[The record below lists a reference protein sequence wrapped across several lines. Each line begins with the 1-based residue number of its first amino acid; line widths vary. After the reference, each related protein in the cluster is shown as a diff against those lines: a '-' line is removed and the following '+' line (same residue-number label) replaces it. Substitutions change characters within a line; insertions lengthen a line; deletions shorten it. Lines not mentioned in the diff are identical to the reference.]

1 MLADFAEVNSAM
13 LTDIVILA
21 AGQGTRM
28 RSGLPKVLQAL
39 GGKPMLAHVLATAA
53 ELLPRR
59 IHVVTGFGGDAVQAA
74 FPDAQAIWW
83 TQAQQLGTGDALKSA
98 LPGLTGAERVLVL
111 YGDVPLLTVAT
122 LREFL
127 QQTPASALG
136 LTTASL
142 SVPHG
147 YGRILRDADGQVQG
161 IREHKDCQPD
171 ERVIREVNLGMMI
184 LPVAPLQGWLQ
195 GLSARN
201 AQGEMYL
208 TDVVLAARADG
219 YAVWP
224 FTLVD
229 ATEALGVND
238 PMQLADLERVF
249 QRQQLRAL
257 QMQGL
262 RVADPARIDI
272 RGEVTCGQD
281 CWVDPNVLFV
291 GEVHLGDRVRVGSGA
306 ILQDA
311 QIGDDVEIL
320 PYSLI
325 EGARIAA
332 GARIGPF
339 ARIRPGT
346 EIGEAAHIG
355 NYVEVKASKIGAG
368 SKANHLSYI
377 GDAEIGT
384 GVNVGAGTITCNY
397 DGANKH
403 RTIIGNDVFIG
414 SDSQLVAPVIVGDG
428 ATIGAGS
435 TITKEVPAGGLTLSR
450 SPQRTIPYWQRPRRE
465 KK

>member
-1 MLADFAEVNSAM
+1 M

-28 RSGLPKVLQAL
+28 RSALPKVLQAL

-53 ELLPRR
+53 EVSPRR

-74 FPDAQAIWW
+74 FPDAQVSWW
-83 TQAQQLGTGDALKSA
+83 AQAQQLGTGDALKSA

-111 YGDVPLLTVAT
+111 YGDVPLLTAAT

-127 QQTPASALG
+127 RQTPVSALG
-136 LTTASL
+136 LATASV
-142 SVPHG
+142 SEPHG

-171 ERVIREVNLGMMI
+171 ESVIREVNLGMMV
-184 LPVAPLQGWLQ
+184 LPMAPLQGWLQ
-195 GLSARN
+195 GLSAQN
-201 AQGEMYL
+201 AQSEIYL
-208 TDVVLAARADG
+208 TDVVLAARADN

-224 FTLVD
+224 FTLAD

-238 PMQLADLERVF
+238 PMQLTDLERVF

-257 QMQGL
+257 QMRGL

-291 GEVHLGDRVRVGSGA
+291 GVVHLGDRVHVGAGV
-306 ILQDA
+306 ILQDV

-368 SKANHLSYI
+368 SKANHLTYI

-414 SDSQLVAPVIVGDG
+414 SDSQLVAPVTVGDG

-450 SPQRTIPYWQRPRRE
+450 NPQRTIPHWQRPRRE

>member
-1 MLADFAEVNSAM
+1 M

-28 RSGLPKVLQAL
+28 HSALPKVLQPL
-39 GGKPMLAHVLATAA
+39 GGKPMLAHVLATATDLA
-53 ELLPRR
+53 VRR
-59 IHVVTGFGGDAVQAA
+59 IHIVVGFGGDAVQAA
-74 FPDAQAIWW
+74 FPDTQASWW
-83 TQAQQLGTGDALKSA
+83 IQAQQLGTGDALKSA
-98 LPGLTGAERVLVL
+98 LPGLTGADRVLVL
-111 YGDVPLLTVAT
+111 YGDVPLLTAAT

-127 QQTPASALG
+127 QQTPVTALG
-136 LTTASL
+136 LTTASV
-142 SVPHG
+142 SEPHG

-161 IREHKDCQPD
+161 IREHKDCQTD
-171 ERVIREVNLGMMI
+171 EQAICEINLGMMV
-184 LPVAPLQGWLQ
+184 LPVQPLAGWLQ

-201 AQGEMYL
+201 AQGEIYL
-208 TDVVLAARADG
+208 TDVVAAARADG
-219 YAVWP
+219 YVVWP
-224 FTLVD
+224 FTLAD

-238 PMQLADLERVF
+238 PVQLAILERVF

-257 QMQGL
+257 QMQGV
-262 RVADPARIDI
+262 RVADPARVDI
-272 RGEVTCGQD
+272 RGELTCGQD

-291 GEVHLGDRVRVGSGA
+291 GEVHLGHRVRVGAGA
-306 ILQDA
+306 VLQDA
-311 QIGDDVEIL
+311 RIGDDVEIL
-320 PYSLI
+320 PYSHI
-325 EGARIAA
+325 EGAQIGA

-355 NYVEVKASKIGAG
+355 NYVEVKAAKIGAG
-368 SKANHLSYI
+368 SKANHLSYL

-414 SDSQLVAPVIVGDG
+414 SDSQLVAPVNIGDG

-435 TITKEVPAGGLTLSR
+435 TITKEVPPGGLTLSR
-450 SPQRTIPYWQRPRRE
+450 SPQRTIPHWQRPRRD

>member
-1 MLADFAEVNSAM
+1 M

-219 YAVWP
+219 CAVWP
-224 FTLVD
+224 FTLAD

-272 RGEVTCGQD
+272 RGELTCGQD

>member
-1 MLADFAEVNSAM
+1 M

-59 IHVVTGFGGDAVQAA
+59 IHVVTGFGGDAVQAV

-219 YAVWP
+219 CAVWP
-224 FTLVD
+224 FTLAD

-414 SDSQLVAPVIVGDG
+414 SDSQLVAPVIIGDG

>member
-53 ELLPRR
+53 ELSPRR
-59 IHVVTGFGGDAVQAA
+59 IHVVTGFGGDAVQAV

>member
-414 SDSQLVAPVIVGDG
+414 SDSQLVAPVIIGDG

>member
-53 ELLPRR
+53 ELSPRR

-142 SVPHG
+142 SAPHG

-224 FTLVD
+224 FTLLD

-272 RGEVTCGQD
+272 RGELTCGQD

-368 SKANHLSYI
+368 SKANHLTYI

>member
-1 MLADFAEVNSAM
+1 M

-28 RSGLPKVLQAL
+28 RSGSPKVLQPL
-39 GGKPMLAHVLATAA
+39 GGKSMLAHVLATAA
-53 ELLPRR
+53 ELAPRR
-59 IHVVTGFGGDAVQAA
+59 IHVVVGFERAAVQAV
-74 FPDAQAIWW
+74 FPDAGINWW
-83 TQAQQLGTGDALKSA
+83 EQTRQLGTGDALKAA
-98 LPGLTGAERVLVL
+98 LPGLVGAERVLVL
-111 YGDVPLLTVAT
+111 YGDVPLLRSAT
-122 LREFL
+122 LREFI
-127 QQTPASALG
+127 QQTPGAALG
-136 LTTASL
+136 LTTATL
-142 SVPHG
+142 CDPHG
-147 YGRILRDADGQVQG
+147 YGRILRDVAGQVRG

-171 ERVIREVNLGMMI
+171 EQAICEVNLGMMV
-184 LPVAPLQGWLQ
+184 LPVAPLAGWLQ

-201 AQGEMYL
+201 AQGEIYL
-208 TDVVLAARADG
+208 TDVVAAARADN
-219 YAVWP
+219 YAICP
-224 FTLVD
+224 FAFAD
-229 ATEALGVND
+229 ATEAMGVND
-238 PMQLADLERVF
+238 PVQLAEMERVF
-249 QRQQLRAL
+249 QHRQIRAL
-257 QMQGL
+257 QLRGL
-262 RVADPARIDI
+262 RVADPARVDI
-272 RGEVTCGQD
+272 RGEVTCGED

-291 GEVHLGDRVRVGSGA
+291 GAVHLGNRVRVGAGA
-306 ILQDA
+306 VLQDV
-311 QIGDDVEIL
+311 QVGDDVEIL

-368 SKANHLSYI
+368 SKANHLTYI

-414 SDSQLVAPVIVGDG
+414 SDSQLVAPVTIGDG

-435 TITKEVPAGGLTLSR
+435 TITKAVPAGGLTLSR
-450 SPQRTIPYWQRPRRE
+450 SPQRHIPLWQRPRRE
-465 KK
+465 KQ

>member
-1 MLADFAEVNSAM
+1 M

-28 RSGLPKVLQAL
+28 RSTLPKVLQPL
-39 GGKPMLAHVLATAA
+39 GGKPMLAHVLAIAA
-53 ELLPRR
+53 ELSPRR
-59 IHVVTGFGGDAVQAA
+59 IHIVVGYGGDAVQAA
-74 FPDAQAIWW
+74 FPDAPVSWW
-83 TQAQQLGTGDALKSA
+83 TQAQQLGTGDALESA
-98 LPGLTGAERVLVL
+98 LVGLTGADRVLVL
-111 YGDVPLLTVAT
+111 YGDVPLLKSAT

-127 QQTPASALG
+127 QQIPVSALG
-136 LTTASL
+136 LTTASV
-142 SVPHG
+142 SEPHG

-161 IREHKDCQPD
+161 IREHKDCQMD
-171 ERVIREVNLGMMI
+171 EQAICEINLGMMV
-184 LPVAPLQGWLQ
+184 LPVQPLAGWLQ

-201 AQGEMYL
+201 AQGEIYL
-208 TDVVLAARADG
+208 TDVVAAARAGG
-219 YAVWP
+219 YVVWP
-224 FTLVD
+224 FTLAD

-257 QMQGL
+257 QMHGL
-262 RVADPARIDI
+262 RVADPARVDI
-272 RGEVTCGQD
+272 RGELTCGQD

-291 GEVHLGDRVRVGSGA
+291 GDVHLGDRVRVGAGTV
-306 ILQDA
+306 LQDV
-311 QIGDDVEIL
+311 QIGDDVEIF

-325 EGARIAA
+325 EGAQIAA

-368 SKANHLSYI
+368 SKANHLTYI

-397 DGANKH
+397 DGASKH

-414 SDSQLVAPVIVGDG
+414 SDSQLVAPVTVGDG

-450 SPQRTIPYWQRPRRE
+450 SPQRTIPHWQRPRRE

>member
-1 MLADFAEVNSAM
+1 M

-28 RSGLPKVLQAL
+28 HSALPKVLQPL
-39 GGKPMLAHVLATAA
+39 GGKPMLAHVLATATDLA
-53 ELLPRR
+53 VRR
-59 IHVVTGFGGDAVQAA
+59 IHIVVGFGGDAVQAA
-74 FPDAQAIWW
+74 FPDTQASWW
-83 TQAQQLGTGDALKSA
+83 IQAQQLGTGDALKSA
-98 LPGLTGAERVLVL
+98 LPGLTGADRVLVL
-111 YGDVPLLTVAT
+111 YGDVPLLTAAT

-127 QQTPASALG
+127 QQTPVTALG
-136 LTTASL
+136 LTTASV
-142 SVPHG
+142 SEPHG

-161 IREHKDCQPD
+161 IREHKDCQTD
-171 ERVIREVNLGMMI
+171 EQAICEINLGMMV
-184 LPVAPLQGWLQ
+184 LPVQPLAGWLQ

-201 AQGEMYL
+201 AQGEIYL
-208 TDVVLAARADG
+208 TDVVAAARADG
-219 YAVWP
+219 YVVWP
-224 FTLVD
+224 FTLAD

-238 PMQLADLERVF
+238 PVQLAILERVF

-262 RVADPARIDI
+262 RVADPARVDI
-272 RGEVTCGQD
+272 RGELTCGQD

-291 GEVHLGDRVRVGSGA
+291 GDVHLGDRVRVGAGTV
-306 ILQDA
+306 LQDV

-368 SKANHLSYI
+368 SKANHLTYI

-414 SDSQLVAPVIVGDG
+414 SDSQLVAPVTVGDG

-450 SPQRTIPYWQRPRRE
+450 SPQRTIPHWQRPRRE

>member
-1 MLADFAEVNSAM
+1 M

-450 SPQRTIPYWQRPRRE
+450 SPQRTILYWQRPRRE